1 MNKILIISLI
11 IYSSSCKTSE
21 YYTNCLDDA
30 PIYDN
35 KDHTV
40 QEWNQYNPEE
50 SHCCLLFFKIEGVEI
65 G

>member
-1 MNKILIISLI
+1 MVNYLD
-11 IYSSSCKTSE
+11 
-21 YYTNCLDDA
+21 TNCLDDA

-50 SHCCLLFFKIEGVEI
+50 SYCCLLFFKIEGVKI